1 MKKIALLCVVFI
13 LCNSL
18 SGCAQASKKTSATSE
33 KDRYVFLVAGFDEA
47 AENTDVLFTVS
58 YDSNKSEARVAQIPR
73 DTYFAFGKVQN
84 KINQLYAS
92 KVSGG
97 VSQEKALRETT
108 EEIASAFGASYDGFF
123 GVKISTFKKIV
134 DAIGG
139 LDINLTEDKTIHLEG
154 EDPIVLKRGSNHIDG
169 ESAERFVRYRSG
181 YAMGDLGRID
191 AQKIFLNAL
200 FAKALSGLK
209 LPTIIKVASIV
220 EKEVITDVKLYDFI
234 NVFIDIINSKGD
246 KKAFYATVPGEP
258 VESKNGLS
266 FYVLN
271 RKSAAEMTARY
282 MFADK
287 AFDEKL
293 KFLDSENESFSDVYY
308 DDSIKLKEYTTD
320 NISNLR
326 IAKK

>member
-1 MKKIALLCVVFI
+1 MVFI
-13 LCNSL
+13 FCNSL
-18 SGCAQASKKTSATSE
+18 SGCAQPSKKASANSE

-47 AENTDVLFTVS
+47 AENTDVLFTVA

-92 KVSGG
+92 KISAGT
-97 VSQEKALRETT
+97 SQEKALRETS
-108 EEIASAFGASYDGFF
+108 EEISSAFGASYDGFF
-123 GVKISTFKKIV
+123 GVKISTFKKLV

-139 LDINLTEDKTIHLEG
+139 LDINLTEDKTIHLDG
-154 EDPIVLKRGSNHIDG
+154 EEPIVLKKGNNHIDG
-169 ESAERFVRYRSG
+169 EAAERFVRYRSG

-200 FAKALSGLK
+200 FTKALSGLK

-258 VESKNGLS
+258 VESNNGLS

-271 RKSAAEMTARY
+271 RKSAAELASWY

-287 AFDEKL
+287 TFDKGL
-293 KFLDSENESFSDVYY
+293 KFLDSENKNFSDVYY

-320 NISNLR
+320 NISNMH

>member
-1 MKKIALLCVVFI
+1 MKSFVLCLT
-13 LCNSL
+13 LCFL
-18 SGCAQASKKTSATSE
+18 CLTVGCAPVAKKASASFE

-58 YDSNKSEARVAQIPR
+58 YDAKASEARVAQIPR
-73 DTYFAFGKVQN
+73 DTYFNFGKVQN
-84 KINQLYAS
+84 KINQIYAS
-92 KVSGG
+92 KISEGSSQRKAFEEASG
-97 VSQEKALRETT
+97 
-108 EEIASAFGASYDGFF
+108 EIARAFGAEFDGFF
-123 GVKISTFKKIV
+123 GITIATFKKLV

-139 LDINLTEDKTIHLEG
+139 VDITLNEDKIINLEG
-154 EDPIVLKRGSNHIDG
+154 DEQIILKRGNNHING
-169 ESAERFVRYRSG
+169 ELAEQFVRFRSG

-200 FAKALSGLK
+200 FSKALSGMN

-220 EKEVITDVKLYDFI
+220 DKEVITDVKLYDFV

-258 VESKNGLS
+258 AENDKGLS

-271 RKSAAEMTARY
+271 RKSSAEIASKY
-282 MFADK
+282 MFANGE
-287 AFDEKL
+287 FDYNN
-293 KFLDSENESFSDVYY
+293 KFVDLSNENFKDIYY
-308 DDSIKLKEYTTD
+308 DDSIKTNEYSGD
-320 NISNLR
+320 NISDLK